1 MISLLCDK
9 SDKNG
14 NGFWKF
20 NSSLVYDEVYVEK
33 MKKKNDYKKWFNKPI
48 YGKRQTKWEFLKY
61 EIRKFNIDY
70 LKIIAKKGKNRG
82 LIKK

>member
-1 MISLLCDK
+1 
-9 SDKNG
+9 
-14 NGFWKF
+14 
-20 NSSLVYDEVYVEK
+20 
-33 MKKKNDYKKWFNKPI
+33 MKKKNDCKKWFNKPI